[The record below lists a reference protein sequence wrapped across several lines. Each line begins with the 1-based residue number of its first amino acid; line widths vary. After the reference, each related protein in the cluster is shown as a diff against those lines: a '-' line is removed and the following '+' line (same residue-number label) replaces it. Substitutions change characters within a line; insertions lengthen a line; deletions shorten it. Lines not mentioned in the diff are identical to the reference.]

1 MIEKEGFK
9 RLKSECI
16 STGLCYECG
25 GCEAVCP
32 NGALK
37 LRKYP
42 WCRSPELIKDCVSG
56 DCDLCYRACAAR
68 EVPLTAIETK
78 FFGRSRKHCFP
89 GRVGDYPNEHQE
101 DKCGIIKN
109 VYTGFSLY
117 KDAYNQAVSGGIAS
131 SIVIYALEHGLIDG
145 AVLAGWDPE
154 TPYEAKAV
162 VARTRDEVIAC
173 AGSKYQPHP
182 QLLGLKD
189 AAKLGLK
196 KIAITSTPCN
206 ALSLRKMMLDP
217 AFQDIVGNVKLVIS
231 NICGAHWSRHGTE
244 NLIQNWMQTEL
255 KDVAGIKY
263 RARPFPGQF
272 TVTLKNGE
280 VRDSGFVNNGGGLHQ
295 LAKFTPEEC
304 RYCLEKVASV
314 ADIVVGD
321 TWHHPVLS
329 PDLLEKYTE
338 EDAKKDE
345 RIKYA
350 QQGMTAVVVRSDV
363 GQEFVD
369 AARSGGAIHLF
380 DEPEETGRQFVC
392 AVHDLGKPVCNGP
405 VINTRIVRG
414 QPVREYF

>member
-1 MIEKEGFK
+1 MIEKEGIK
-9 RLKSECI
+9 LLKKECI

-25 GCEAVCP
+25 GCEIACP

-42 WCRSPELIKDCVSG
+42 WARSPELIKDCVSG
-56 DCDLCYRACAAR
+56 ECDLCYRACAAR

-78 FFGRSRKHCFP
+78 FFGRTRRHCFP
-89 GRVGDYPNEHQE
+89 GRVGDYPNARQE
-101 DKCGIIKN
+101 DKCGIVKN
-109 VYTGFSLY
+109 VYTGYSLY
-117 KDAYNQAVSGGIAS
+117 SDAYNQAVSGGIAS
-131 SIVIYALEHGLIDG
+131 SIIVYALEHGLIDG

-154 TPYEAKAV
+154 VPYEAKAV
-162 VARTRDEVIAC
+162 VARTREEVIAC

-196 KIAITSTPCN
+196 KIAITCTPCN

-217 AFQDIVGNVKLVIS
+217 AFADIVGNVKLVIS

-244 NLIQNWMQTEL
+244 NLIQNWMKTDL
-255 KDVAGIKY
+255 NDVAGIKY

-329 PDLLEKYTE
+329 PDLLEKYT
-338 EDAKKDE
+338 DADAEKDE

-350 QQGMTAVVVRSDV
+350 KQGMTAVVVRSDV

-369 AARSGGAIHLF
+369 AARAGGAVRLF
-380 DEPEETGRQFVC
+380 DEPEESGREFIC